1 MKKLKLLIPI
11 LLVLLYSVAHSARVT
26 SDLVVLYDFTESS
39 GTVLADKSSGTPKL
53 DLTIT
58 GTVGAYIE
66 FLQPG
71 VRVKAATLVK
81 TNSARTKLDVNTFFT
96 NGITIE
102 AWLKPL
108 NNTQS
113 GPARIISFSVDSA
126 NRNFTFGQ
134 DADHWNIRFRTSL
147 NPGNGTSP
155 ITVSPV
161 GSIAATPLL
170 QHVVYTRDAS
180 GNTKIYIDKVE
191 VGAIANPGDGSNWD
205 MAYGFGLFNELSYP
219 TDVRTWLGDMFLV
232 AVYSKNL
239 TPAEITANYDA
250 GLTAPPP
257 IPPDPITKSY
267 KITTTLC
274 DSTTKVTNS
283 KFDRSMSWSEFMNHH
298 KDTDDFVSAPNTN
311 PATKS
316 ELSGMYLPADPSEVI
331 PENVLIT
338 ATSEDKTRTIKIYKS
353 VCTTVFLE

>member
-1 MKKLKLLIPI
+1 MKKKLFLILLLLLI
-11 LLVLLYSVAHSARVT
+11 YGVAHSARVT

-39 GTVLADKSSGTPKL
+39 GTVIADKSTGTPKL

-58 GTVGAYIE
+58 EPANID

-71 VRVKAATLVK
+71 VRVKTATVVK
-81 TNSARTKLDVNTFFT
+81 TNAARTKLDGNAFFT

-102 AWLKPL
+102 TWIKPL

-134 DADHWNIRFRTSL
+134 AADAWDIRFRTSL
-147 NPGNGTSP
+147 NPGNGTAPS
-155 ITVSPV
+155 TVSPV

-180 GNTKIYIDKVE
+180 GDTKIYIDKVE
-191 VGAIANPGDGSNWD
+191 VAAIANPGDGSNWD
-205 MAYGFGLFNELSYP
+205 MAYEFGLFNELSFP
-219 TDVRTWLGDMFLV
+219 TDTRTWLGDIFLV

-239 TPAEITANYDA
+239 TPAEITANYNA
-250 GLTAPPP
+250 GITAP
-257 IPPDPITKSY
+257 PPDPITKSY
-267 KITTTLC
+267 KVTKKLC
-274 DSTTKVTNS
+274 DLSEVVINT
-283 KFDRSMSWSEFMNHH
+283 KFDRSQSWSEFMKHNTS
-298 KDTDDFVSAPNTN
+298 TDSFVSAPNTN

-316 ELSGMYLPADPSEVI
+316 EVGGMYLPADPSEVI
-331 PENVLIT
+331 PENVLVT
-338 ATSEDKTRTIKIYKS
+338 ATSEDKTRTIKVYKS
-353 VCTTVFLE
+353 ICTTVFLE